1 MTIHATETPVSIPV
15 IRKKQR
21 ELRGKLEE
29 ELLRPVGQVLL
40 DFYAPAT
47 AVSNEAISS
56 TQRLFAI
63 LRWPDLEVIA
73 EPLSPQVPGRRGQI
87 YPSGLLLALATWSL
101 ELGSRDEME
110 ALLREGTLWLAIQTL
125 WLERTGMA
133 LASNPPRANHVDV
146 FYARARQLSREGQG
160 LALALPIFRA
170 RSLELVRSLGGLD
183 AHAPFDPLS
192 NSWSNTIIGDG
203 TYIRPNS
210 GVKEVL
216 TGISADGQAEFEYL
230 GSRSGRGGKS
240 TQGPRV
246 QRVLTSAHEDG
257 KEATATGINFVHLI
271 WRSNK
276 VRERVVLDISSAI
289 GSEAATALPMV
300 VRLCQESDGG
310 VHSVIWDMALNE
322 KAEKITPKTGAV
334 LITKKSGKAGKVV
347 NRPTKPNLVH
357 SFAVPLATWRKQV
370 TVTPEWKRLTAGD
383 RMKSEEHFLD
393 KLWRESAQSRTGQA
407 GITVRE
413 RGNGLQIRSS
423 EISAISSIDCD
434 TQTLPCS
441 HRLAWEDG
449 TLVEVQEGGATFLR
463 KQVAMRTGI
472 TRTQD
477 SEGLWMISA
486 TWSLACGE
494 NSWNATAHWSSGAVP
509 EERYIENIMTGWSGD
524 VISELDGEVFHKV
537 HGIRNDVESY
547 HQWLMRRFKFD
558 RANTLDAND
567 QLLDL
572 LAIAVGNNAVASALD
587 AGTVKGMRNGPRPLV
602 RSRQSCGAKDIESI

>member
-1 MTIHATETPVSIPV
+1 MTIHATDTPTQEFS
-15 IRKKQR
+15 KKQR

-63 LRWPDLEVIA
+63 LRWPDLEAIA
-73 EPLSPQVPGRRGQI
+73 EPLSPQIPGRRGQI
-87 YPSGLLLALATWSL
+87 YPSGLLLALAAWSL

-125 WLERTGMA
+125 WLKRTGIA

-146 FYARARQLSREGQG
+146 FYARARQLSKEGEG
-160 LALALPIFRA
+160 LALVMPIFRA
-170 RSLELVRSLGGLD
+170 SSLELVRSLGGLD
-183 AHAPFDPLS
+183 PDAHFDPLS
-192 NSWSNTIIGDG
+192 GNWANTIIGDG

-210 GVKEVL
+210 GVKEVI
-216 TGISADGQAEFEYL
+216 TGVNENGEVEVEHL
-230 GSRSGRGGKS
+230 GSRSGRGGKNP
-240 TQGPRV
+240 QGPRV

-257 KEATATGINFVHLI
+257 KEATATGINFVHLL
-271 WRSNK
+271 WRSEK

-300 VRLCQESDGG
+300 VRLCQESGGG

-322 KAEKITPKTGAV
+322 KAEEITPRTGAV
-334 LITKKSGKAGKVV
+334 LITKKSGKAGNVI
-347 NRPTKPNLVH
+347 NRPSKASLVD
-357 SFAVPLATWRKQV
+357 SFAKPLATWHEQV
-370 TVTPEWKRLTAGD
+370 AHTPEWKRLTAGD
-383 RMKSEEHFLD
+383 RMKSKEHFLD
-393 KLWRESAQSRTGQA
+393 KLWRESAKAKTGQA

-413 RGNGLQIRSS
+413 RGNGLQIRRS
-423 EISAISSIDCD
+423 EIGAISSIDCD
-434 TQTLPCS
+434 TQSLPCL
-441 HRLAWEDG
+441 HPLAWEDG
-449 TLVEVQEGGATFLR
+449 TLVEVQESGATFLR
-463 KQVAMRTGI
+463 KQVATRTGI
-472 TRTQD
+472 TRTQEFD
-477 SEGLWMISA
+477 GRWMISA

-494 NSWNATAHWSSGAVP
+494 KSWNAIAHWSSGAVQ

-524 VISELDGEVFHKV
+524 VVSELDGEVFKLV
-537 HGIRNDVESY
+537 HGIRNDVESF

-572 LAIAVGNNAVASALD
+572 LAIAVGNNAVVFALD
-587 AGTVKGMRNGPRPLV
+587 AGTVQGVGNGPRLRV
-602 RSRQSCGAKDIESI
+602 RSHQSAA